1 MFELFSTQ
9 SRFMLFFRLLMVFL
23 TSNLL
28 LVYSSDVLCPIQ
40 LLKKFKTNVGCVRY
54 VKEFCFK
61 MRI

>member
-9 SRFMLFFRLLMVFL
+9 SRFMLFFRLLKVFL

-28 LVYSSDVLCPIQ
+28 LSDVLCTIQ